1 MENYTKSIA
10 KMKKACKL
18 VRLSQHK
25 NGPRS
30 YKRGQGALLRVLL
43 GNDGAATQRDLVA
56 TLGMNRKMLKDIV
69 RKAQR
74 NEYVTIQ
81 EAEGKKTYIVALTD
95 EGRAVAE
102 KREKAQEKASEAIL
116 SVLTAEELA
125 QFDAIN
131 EKLIVA
137 CKEAGV
143 DGKRKGRKAHRK
155 AHCKAHGHGHC
166 HCHHGHHHKK
176 H

>member
-1 MENYTKSIA
+1 MDTYTKTFA

-25 NGPRS
+25 FGPRS

-43 GNDGAATQRDLVA
+43 ENGGTATQRELVA
-56 TLGMNRKMLKDIV
+56 TLGLNRKMLKDIV

-74 NEYVTIQ
+74 NEFVTIE
-81 EAEGKKTYIVALTD
+81 EAEGKKTYAVALTD
-95 EGRAVAE
+95 EGRKVAE
-102 KREKAQEKASEAIL
+102 KREKAQEKASETIMSTL
-116 SVLTAEELA
+116 SAEELE
-125 QFDAIN
+125 QLDAIS

-137 CKEAGV
+137 CKDAGV

-155 AHCKAHGHGHC
+155 GHCKAHGHGHG
-166 HCHHGHHHKK
+166 HGHCAHHRCK